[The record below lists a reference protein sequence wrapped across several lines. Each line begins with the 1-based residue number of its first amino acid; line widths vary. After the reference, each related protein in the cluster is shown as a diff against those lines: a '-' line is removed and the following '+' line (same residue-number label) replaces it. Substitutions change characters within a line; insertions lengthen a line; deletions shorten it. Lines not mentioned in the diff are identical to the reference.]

1 MQNKIIIA
9 LDVSGLYMC
18 ETSQWCRSSQ
28 ILNPQP
34 PQNPLN
40 YYNTATT
47 QIFEIHEIKH
57 NSYKIN
63 QFSTQNHRYRETQ
76 RKRHLF
82 TGAPIPVTM

>member
-1 MQNKIIIA
+1 
-9 LDVSGLYMC
+9 MC

-28 ILNPQP
+28 NLNLQP

-57 NSYKIN
+57 NSYKKKSILYSESPLPGN
-63 QFSTQNHRYRETQ
+63 TAE
-76 RKRHLF
+76 RHLF